1 MAKVEVAKVEGC
13 QNEQS
18 KWKLRKWK
26 VALAEDSQFLVHNNY
41 VHEVYLHGPN
51 GNFWLGLYEDC

>member
-1 MAKVEVAKVEGC
+1 MESG
-13 QNEQS
+13 QNEKRKWKLR